1 MSKHICKSLEELP
14 KIVEALLPEILTH
27 RVVSFDA
34 PMGAGKTTFIKAICM
49 ALGVDEG
56 EIHSPTYSLVNEYQA
71 GGQTIYHFDFY
82 RLKSMQE
89 AYDLGLEEYFIKDA
103 ICLMEWAEMV
113 APLLPYPLLKIK
125 IEQEDET
132 RIFRSEIINFLQT
145 GNFT

>member
-1 MSKHICKSLEELP
+1 MSKHICKSLVELP
-14 KIVEALLPEILTH
+14 KIVEELMPEILSH
-27 RVVSFDA
+27 RVISFDA

-71 GGQTIYHFDFY
+71 GGQIIYHFDFY
-82 RLKSMQE
+82 RLKSIQE
-89 AYDLGLEEYFIKDA
+89 VYDFGLEEYFVKDA

-125 IEQEDET
+125 IEQADET
-132 RIFRSEIINFLQT
+132 RIFTSEIINFLQT

>member
-1 MSKHICKSLEELP
+1 MSKHICKSLAELP
-14 KIVEALLPEILTH
+14 KIVEAILPEILSQ

-34 PMGAGKTTFIKAICM
+34 PMGAGKTTFIKAICIAM
-49 ALGVDEG
+49 GVNEE
-56 EIHSPTYSLVNEYQA
+56 EIHSPTYSLVNEYQC

-82 RLKSMQE
+82 RLRSMQE
-89 AYDLGLEEYFIKDA
+89 AYDFGIEEYFSKDA

-125 IEQEDET
+125 IAQEDEN
-132 RIFRSEIINFLQT
+132 RIFTSEIINFLQT